1 VEIRPKKLSKNK
13 NLKGDF
19 FKGTT
24 GMFTLI
30 EPEITG
36 SIKGE
41 VKLKMNKLLKK
52 NKRVEGKRI

>member
-1 VEIRPKKLSKNK
+1 M
-13 NLKGDF
+13 
-19 FKGTT
+19 T

-30 EPEITG
+30 ELEITG

-41 VKLKMNKLLKK
+41 VKLKMNRLLKK